1 MKKIPCT
8 LMRGGTS
15 RGAFLLAEHLP
26 EERQRRDAILMAIM
40 GSGNELEIDG
50 IGGGNPLTSKVA
62 IIRRSDDSKA
72 DIDYLFAQVLVHEHR
87 VDTTPNCGN
96 MLSAVGAFAIEH
108 GLIETT
114 PPVTR
119 VRIRN
124 VNTNTYIE
132 ADVQTPDGAVEYEG
146 QAKIDG
152 VPGTAAP
159 VALTFLNAAGAKTGQ
174 IFPTGHRVD
183 HFDSVT
189 VTCIDM
195 AMPVVII
202 AAEDV
207 GKTGYESPAELDA
220 DTELLRRIES
230 IRLQAGK
237 AMGLGDV
244 SNMVIPKPVLISPAR
259 RGGTINVRYFM
270 PHSCHKALAITGAI
284 ALASSCATEGTVAH
298 RMTQLTDYGDIN
310 IEHPG
315 GCLDIHLTNEGNEP
329 SSIRASVIRTARKI
343 FAGEVYIPE

>member
-207 GKTGYESPAELDA
+207 GKTGYESPAEFDA

-244 SNMVIPKPVLISPAR
+244 SNMVIPKPMLISPAR

>member
-1 MKKIPCT
+1 MKKIPCV

-26 EERQRRDAILMAIM
+26 EDKTQRDNALIAIM
-40 GSGNELEIDG
+40 GSGNALEIDG

-62 IIRRSDDSKA
+62 IVSRSDDPQA
-72 DIDYLFAQVLVHEHR
+72 DIDYLFAQVVVQEQR

-96 MLSAVGAFAIEH
+96 MLSGVGAFAIEQ
-108 GLIETT
+108 GLITAT
-114 PPVTR
+114 SPVTR

-124 VNTNTYIE
+124 TYID
-132 ADVQTPDGAVEYEG
+132 ADVQTPDGRVTYEG
-146 QAKIDG
+146 TTKIDG

-159 VALTFLNAAGAKTGQ
+159 VMLTFLNAAGAKTGNV
-174 IFPTGHRVD
+174 FPTGRRID
-183 HFDSVT
+183 YFDDIA
-189 VTCIDM
+189 VTCMDM

-202 AAEDV
+202 PAASV
-207 GKTGYESPAELDA
+207 GKTGYESPVELDS

-244 SNMVIPKPVLISPAR
+244 RSMVIPKPVLISPAQH
-259 RGGTINVRYFM
+259 GGTINARYFM

-284 ALASSCATEGTVAH
+284 AIASSSVIDGTVT
-298 RMTQLTDYGDIN
+298 RSLTTDHGYGNIT

-315 GCLDIHLTNEGNEP
+315 GCLDIHLKNDGDTP
-329 SSIRASVIRTARKI
+329 DSIRAAVIRTARKI
-343 FAGEVYIPE
+343 FSGDVYLPE

>member
-1 MKKIPCT
+1 M
-8 LMRGGTS
+8 
-15 RGAFLLAEHLP
+15 
-26 EERQRRDAILMAIM
+26 
-40 GSGNELEIDG
+40 
-50 IGGGNPLTSKVA
+50 
-62 IIRRSDDSKA
+62 
-72 DIDYLFAQVLVHEHR
+72 
-87 VDTTPNCGN
+87 
-96 MLSAVGAFAIEH
+96 
-108 GLIETT
+108 
-114 PPVTR
+114 
-119 VRIRN
+119 
-124 VNTNTYIE
+124 
-132 ADVQTPDGAVEYEG
+132 
-146 QAKIDG
+146 
-152 VPGTAAP
+152 
-159 VALTFLNAAGAKTGQ
+159 ALTFLNAAGAKTGQ

-183 HFDSVT
+183 HFDSVA

-230 IRLQAGK
+230 IRLQAGN

-244 SNMVIPKPVLISPAR
+244 SNMVIPKPMLISPAK